1 MSSDYLFMEDPLL
14 DEDDTRTL
22 LNSNTADRTVLV
34 KKKADSTFYFA
45 QRQNK
50 NATGNAYV
58 SSVLTSESVGRETSA
73 YVYATDF

>member
-14 DEDDTRTL
+14 DEDETTHAHS
-22 LNSNTADRTVLV
+22 NSADRTVLV